1 MENLD
6 LNYEQRDYE
15 YGNGFHLQA
24 NFDTATLT
32 VKETIDNIIHAIE
45 LGYVN
50 PLDAFAVFKELEK
63 RFNEAKKQIDELAYN
78 ESEKYDK
85 TFKIGSYQFTR
96 VEGRKQFDFSN
107 ISEWNE
113 AKENLKQIENK
124 YRSVYENQKNNI
136 SSLNEQT
143 GEVLEVPIVT
153 FSKSSL
159 AVKNK

>member
-96 VEGRKQFDFSN
+96 VEGRKQFDFKN
-107 ISEWNE
+107 IDEWKV
-113 AKENLKQIENK
+113 AKENLVQIETK
-124 YRSVYENQKNNI
+124 YRSVYENNKNGI

-143 GEVLEVPIVT
+143 GEVLQTPIVT

-159 AVKNK
+159 SVKNK

>member
-96 VEGRKQFDFSN
+96 VEGRKQFDFKN
-107 ISEWNE
+107 IDEWKV
-113 AKENLKQIENK
+113 AKENLVQIENK
-124 YRSVYENQKNNI
+124 YKSVYENNKNGI

-143 GEVLEVPIVT
+143 GEVLQTPIVT

-159 AVKNK
+159 SVKNK